1 MTKPVNMSKK
11 DISSVHSLL
20 PVQDPVIYVP
30 LTSAESFEAAQI
42 YTDIFL
48 ADEPTTIRHGPDSSF
63 FLPYAEMY
71 VQFVARKNVS
81 FIARDK
87 KTSEI
92 IGFIFCLDFTSDIR
106 DEGEQMVQFLNH
118 FKATVA
124 MMDELEDQFLNHDEI
139 VAGSILHVFQ
149 IGVDKRY
156 RKLGIAKALINQVLS
171 QAHERGFTHVIAD
184 CTSLGSQ
191 KSFESCGFEMAGKI
205 PYDSFCMDGVRF
217 FDGLDGGISFM
228 VKNLE

>member
-1 MTKPVNMSKK
+1 MSKT
-11 DISSVHSLL
+11 DVASVHSLL
-20 PVQDPVIYVP
+20 PIQDQVIYVP

-48 ADEPTTIRHGPDSSF
+48 ADEPTTIRHGTDSSF

-71 VQFVARKNVS
+71 VQFVARENLS

-106 DEGEQMVQFLNH
+106 DEGEQMEQFLNH
-118 FKATVA
+118 FKATVV
-124 MMDELEDQFLNHDEI
+124 MMDELEDLFLNHDKI
-139 VAGSILHVFQ
+139 VAGSMLHVFQ
-149 IGVDKRY
+149 IGVDKKY
-156 RKLGIAKALINQVLS
+156 RKLGIAKTLINQALNL
-171 QAHERGFTHVIAD
+171 AHERGFTHVIAD
-184 CTSLGSQ
+184 CTSFTSTC
-191 KSFESCGFEMAGKI
+191 SFESCGFDMVGKI

-217 FDGLDGGISFM
+217 FDGLDGGISLM
-228 VKNLE
+228 VKNIE